1 MFGLLI
7 AIAILV
13 PAALILAGH
22 WFPWPSVLGR
32 TLTRLEAYVFG
43 VAVIYVM
50 PLALFAY
57 TADKGELALLFV
69 ASCISAGLATF
80 AAWGV
85 DLLVERYHKLQDA
98 QDAAEHADE

>member
-22 WFPWPSVLGR
+22 WFPWPSVFGR
-32 TLTRLEAYVFG
+32 QLSRLEAYVFG
-43 VAVIYVM
+43 VAVIYAM
-50 PLALFAY
+50 PLALYAY
-57 TADKGELALLFV
+57 AGDKAQLAVLFIV
-69 ASCISAGLATF
+69 ACVSAGTATF
-80 AAWGV
+80 AAWGI
-85 DLLVERYHKLQDA
+85 DILVERYHKLQDA